1 MSVNLLVNSATVA
14 QLVEQR
20 IRNAW
25 VLSYFEEKFYS
36 YTHSKIPCIIIEP
49 IKTDKESPND
59 LIGSPIQ
66 SHEQRIT
73 QINVNSRM
81 SKDFFEKMCL
91 IIVVKFDMFVS

>member
-1 MSVNLLVNSATVA
+1 IETKSNRRAQKKALVKKLFNKT
-14 QLVEQR
+14 
-20 IRNAW
+20 AW
-25 VLSYFEEKFYS
+25 EEKFYS

>member
-1 MSVNLLVNSATVA
+1 MLQNCLINT
-14 QLVEQR
+14 
-20 IRNAW
+20 IW
-25 VLSYFEEKFYS
+25 EEKFYS